1 MKNKKN
7 IYILLPVVIVLW
19 GLVIYRFFS
28 YATPGANENT
38 QAVSFSVK
46 PVTVQQR
53 DTIVLDV
60 NYRDPFLGKMY
71 SREMPKKA
79 SGNRKITVKEP
90 IQWPQVIYKGIVSD
104 TKNNKKVFMLIV
116 NGQTH
121 LIKEKETVEGISLK
135 SGNRHSITIKYRGD
149 ITEIM
154 IQQ

>member
-28 YATPGANENT
+28 YAAPRPTENP
-38 QAVSFSVK
+38 QAVSFSLK

-53 DTIVLDV
+53 DTVALDV

-79 SGNRKITVKEP
+79 SSKRKITVKEP
-90 IQWPQVIYKGIVSD
+90 VQWPQVIYKGIVSD
-104 TKNNKKVFMLIV
+104 TKNKMKVFMLII

-121 LIKEKETVEGISLK
+121 LVKEKETVGDIFLK
-135 SGNRHSITIKYRGD
+135 SGNRHTITIKYKGD